1 MNIDKA
7 ESYFTTEGRTP
18 TDDVVLPEANVAP
31 LNKTAFETS
40 PYCEQVRAKYNTYRD
55 YLLGE
60 YLVKIPQKYG
70 TFALPSGKELSDK
83 YASLLAP
90 TKAGDTKAMFPSFYR
105 CYNIDYNAE
114 GLRKGDW
121 YLPGCE
127 EGCKF
132 MASETISKMS
142 PTMSKMGGTGIG
154 SGAARWFAQ
163 RYSGTRARLFPGTY
177 STLLGGR
184 VQDRY
189 RRQAV
194 ALLII

>member
-1 MNIDKA
+1 
-7 ESYFTTEGRTP
+7 
-18 TDDVVLPEANVAP
+18 VVLPEANVAP

-70 TFALPSGKELSDK
+70 TFTLPSGKELSDK

-154 SGAARWFAQ
+154 SGTFRWFAQ
-163 RYSGTRARLFPGTY
+163 RYSGTRARFF
-177 STLLGGR
+177 S
-184 VQDRY
+184 RY
-189 RRQAV
+189 DGILHTNYVRNRFRRQAV
-194 ALLII
+194 ALLVI

>member
-1 MNIDKA
+1 
-7 ESYFTTEGRTP
+7 
-18 TDDVVLPEANVAP
+18 VLPEGNVSP
-31 LNKTAFETS
+31 LNKTSFETS
-40 PYCEQVRAKYNTYRD
+40 PYCEQVRAKYATYRE
-55 YLLGE
+55 YLQGE

-132 MASETISKMS
+132 MASETTSKMS

-154 SGAARWFAQ
+154 SGTTRWFAQ
-163 RYSGTRARLFPGTY
+163 RGSGNRARIFYRVNGTL
-177 STLLGGR
+177 STYYVHYRL
-184 VQDRY
+184 